1 MSDEMEVQ
9 STNLKR
15 LRSDESETD
24 LILHKMSK
32 ESKTK
37 KNDDKISAII
47 IGGKELFKNSGKL
60 SNKGLIKTAKM

>member
-1 MSDEMEVQ
+1 MILIRLDYINRRDMSDEMEVQ

-37 KNDDKISAII
+37 KK
-47 IGGKELFKNSGKL
+47 
-60 SNKGLIKTAKM
+60 

>member
-37 KNDDKISAII
+37 KNEQK
-47 IGGKELFKNSGKL
+47 FKNQTISTHL
-60 SNKGLIKTAKM
+60 NPYIQDPNIKVPSPSHP